1 MLGLKIQTAVM
12 ALTASATV
20 INHIA
25 SYFAIVAVEAIII
38 VAVVVAV
45 LTIGSAAN
53 SVVPIDF
60 VIVIDTTGFKNH
72 RLILNQSPAD

>member
-1 MLGLKIQTAVM
+1 MLGLKQQTIM

-20 INHIA
+20 INHIV

-60 VIVIDTTGFKNH
+60 VIVVIDTTGFKNH
-72 RLILNQSPAD
+72 RLILNQSLLD

>member
-12 ALTASATV
+12 ALTASATA

-25 SYFAIVAVEAIII
+25 SYFAI

-60 VIVIDTTGFKNH
+60 VIVVIDTTGFKNH
-72 RLILNQSPAD
+72 RLILNQSHLD